1 MVFSQL
7 SKLARTREF
16 GKWCSFNF
24 PNLKENFG
32 KWISR
37 NFPNLREVVSKDDQA
52 AIIWAAEFPKN
63 RQEISA
69 KNSRSGV

>member
-16 GKWCSFNF
+16 GKWV
-24 PNLKENFG
+24 
-32 KWISR
+32 SR
-37 NFPNLREVVSKDDQA
+37 NFPNLRNTVSKDDQA

>member
-1 MVFSQL
+1 MDQPQL
-7 SKLARTREF
+7 SKLAKDRKQIMSDEDF
-16 GKWCSFNF
+16 GKWCNT
-24 PNLKENFG
+24 
-32 KWISR
+32 
-37 NFPNLREVVSKDDQA
+37 NFPNLREHVSKDDQT